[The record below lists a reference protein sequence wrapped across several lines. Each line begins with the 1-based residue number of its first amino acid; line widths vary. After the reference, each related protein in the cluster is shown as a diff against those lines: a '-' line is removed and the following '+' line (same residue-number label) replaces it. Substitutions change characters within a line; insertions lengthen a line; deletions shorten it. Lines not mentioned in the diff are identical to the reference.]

1 MEADGDKI
9 SPPPEIKEGVGSYKE
24 KIICEA

>member
-1 MEADGDKI
+1 MEADGNKI
-9 SPPPEIKEGVGSYKE
+9 LPSPEIKAGVGSYKE